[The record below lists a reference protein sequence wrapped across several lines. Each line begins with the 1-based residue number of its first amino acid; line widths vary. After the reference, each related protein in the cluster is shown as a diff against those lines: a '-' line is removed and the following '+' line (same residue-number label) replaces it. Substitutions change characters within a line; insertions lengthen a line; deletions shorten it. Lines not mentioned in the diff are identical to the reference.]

1 MALSRLVLFTSL
13 LAAYTSAIPLVKR
26 ATDVVQG
33 KLGSDGFWNDYDGGQ
48 NSYTQYTGNG
58 SIASGWPSS
67 LSWISFNDMWVANQ
81 KIITRS
87 CNNLYKQP
95 NNSDRE
101 IQDLYNA
108 IKQVSQ
114 QTRVD
119 HRFILAAVMQETG
132 GCVRAKTTVSP
143 DGTVRNPGLLQ
154 SFRGTHSCNDDGKV
168 QNPCP
173 KDQILGM
180 IQDGGEMR
188 IPKSPIFVVG
198 RANVLANTSS
208 FTVAG
213 TASGHGYASDIN
225 AQADIAGIDY
235 AEAYYRG
242 ARLYNSGIIDD
253 SGDLGKGPATHCY
266 ASDIANRLTGWTDAP
281 STCTLDSSS

>member
-1 MALSRLVLFTSL
+1 MALSRLVLLTSL
-13 LAAYTSAIPLVKR
+13 LSACTSAVPLTKR

-48 NSYTQYTGNG
+48 NNYIQYTGNG
-58 SIASGWPSS
+58 SVASGWPSS

-81 KIITRS
+81 KTMSRS
-87 CNNLYKQP
+87 CNHLYNQP
-95 NNSDRE
+95 NNSDQE
-101 IQDLYNA
+101 IQDIYDA
-108 IKQVSQ
+108 IKQISQ
-114 QTRVD
+114 ETRVD

-143 DGTVRNPGLLQ
+143 DGTVRNPGILQ
-154 SFRGTHSCNDDGKV
+154 SFRGNHTCNDNGKV

-180 IQDGGEMR
+180 ISDG
-188 IPKSPIFVVG
+188 
-198 RANVLANTSS
+198 
-208 FTVAG
+208 VAG

-225 AQADIAGIDY
+225 AQADVADIDY
-235 AEAYYRG
+235 AEGYYRA
-242 ARLYNSGIIDD
+242 ARLYNSGAIDP
-253 SGDLGKGPATHCY
+253 SGDLGKGSATHCY

-281 STCTLDSSS
+281 SACTLDNST